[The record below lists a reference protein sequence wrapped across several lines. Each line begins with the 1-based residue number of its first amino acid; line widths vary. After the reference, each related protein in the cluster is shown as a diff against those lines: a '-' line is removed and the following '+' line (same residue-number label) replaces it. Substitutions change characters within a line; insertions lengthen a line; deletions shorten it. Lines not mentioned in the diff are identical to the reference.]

1 MIGVDTNII
10 VDILRKHMSLE
21 KLQQYADEDLWTSE
35 VVAYE
40 LLYGA
45 YASKEM
51 TAEKIK
57 YVEAILDTF
66 IAIIPFNRKAVV
78 KAAKIGGRLT
88 KQGQMIDHMD
98 ILIAGSL
105 IAHGCTKFLTKDKQD
120 FERIK
125 ELEVITL

>member
-1 MIGVDTNII
+1 MIGVDTSII
-10 VDILRKHMSLE
+10 IDILRKHIVLE
-21 KLQQYADEDLWTSE
+21 KLQNYTHEDLWTSE

-57 YVEAILDTF
+57 YAEAILDTF
-66 IAIIPFNRKAVV
+66 ITIVPINRKAVIE
-78 KAAKIGGRLT
+78 AAKIGGRLT

-98 ILIAGSL
+98 ILIAGGL
-105 IAHGCTKFLTKDKQD
+105 LAHGCKKFLTKDKQD

-125 ELEVITL
+125 ELDVLSL

>member
-1 MIGVDTNII
+1 MIGVDTNMI
-10 VDILRKHMSLE
+10 VDILRKHMPLE
-21 KLQQYADEDLWTSE
+21 KLQQYTDEDLWTSE

-51 TAEKIK
+51 AAEKIK
-57 YVEAILDTF
+57 YVEAVLDTF

-78 KAAKIGGRLT
+78 EAAKIGGRLT
-88 KQGQMIDHMD
+88 KQGQRIDHMD

>member
-10 VDILRKHMSLE
+10 VDILRKHITLE
-21 KLQQYADEDLWTSE
+21 KLQQYSDEDLWTSE

-66 IAIIPFNRKAVV
+66 IAILPINRKAVV
-78 KAAKIGGRLT
+78 EAAKIGGRLT

-98 ILIAGSL
+98 VLIAGSL
-105 IAHGCTKFLTKDKQD
+105 VAHGCKRFLTKDKRD

-125 ELEVITL
+125 ELDVVSF